1 MKKKILGIG
10 ATVLILS
17 AAVFAGC
24 GLTGTRIR
32 FGAAGLGGTYHVFAD
47 TFAGLITA
55 GKEKCTVEVKTT
67 AGSAANL
74 RLLSD
79 GYIQMAVAQND
90 LTNDAY
96 YAAGTFENSRKYRG
110 YSAVAAL
117 YTESCQIVVRADSG
131 IESMDGL
138 QGKTVSVGENE
149 SGTELN
155 AEQILAVSGLTDKLI
170 DKVHLD
176 YTEAAE
182 QLADGKIDAFF
193 CTAGAETTVISE
205 LSKQCE
211 IHLLELDESTNF

>member
-96 YAAGTFENSRKYRG
+96 YAAGTFENSRKYADTARLRHFTRK
-110 YSAVAAL
+110 AARL
-117 YTESCQIVVRADSG
+117 WCVRTPALKAW
-131 IESMDGL
+131 MVCK
-138 QGKTVSVGENE
+138 GKQSVSVR
-149 SGTELN
+149 
-155 AEQILAVSGLTDKLI
+155 
-170 DKVHLD
+170 
-176 YTEAAE
+176 
-182 QLADGKIDAFF
+182 
-193 CTAGAETTVISE
+193 
-205 LSKQCE
+205 
-211 IHLLELDESTNF
+211 TNPVRN

>member
-96 YAAGTFENSRKYRG
+96 YAAGTF
-110 YSAVAAL
+110 
-117 YTESCQIVVRADSG
+117 
-131 IESMDGL
+131 
-138 QGKTVSVGENE
+138 
-149 SGTELN
+149 
-155 AEQILAVSGLTDKLI
+155 
-170 DKVHLD
+170 
-176 YTEAAE
+176 
-182 QLADGKIDAFF
+182 
-193 CTAGAETTVISE
+193 
-205 LSKQCE
+205 
-211 IHLLELDESTNF
+211 